1 MANNN
6 FFPSKA
12 YIQNITNEQNAIVTF
27 TTDHE
32 FTIGE
37 IVGFRVEQAFG
48 MNEINQLRS
57 RIFAI
62 TSDSITTNIDTTT
75 WNPFS
80 LANLNQP
87 GTSPPCCVP
96 SASGVIPYENVTPRV
111 TLFDAFDN
119 RPV

>member
-12 YIQNITNEQNAIVTF
+12 YIQDITNAQNAVVTF
-27 TTDHE
+27 TADHE
-32 FTIGE
+32 FTLGE

-57 RIFAI
+57 RIFAV
-62 TSDSITTNIDTTT
+62 TNDSITTNIDTTT
-75 WNPFS
+75 WTPFS

-96 SASGVIPYENVTPRV
+96 SSSGVIPYEDDPSTV

-119 RPV
+119 RPL